1 MSEGDK
7 TELPTPKK
15 LRDAA
20 AKGDVLQSRDLS
32 TALVVAVGVA
42 WVTAAGTFIV
52 SALKTM
58 LATGL
63 RIDAASL
70 SAFSPQISII
80 EAVRAVATPVAIL
93 LAFTLL
99 AAIAT
104 PMLTGSFGVRWG
116 NAAPKWSRVD
126 PLGGLK
132 RMFGTAALGEL
143 GKSVAKVLLIGGVCI
158 MALYAMRWAVVGLA
172 ATNDPRTG
180 SAAAGAM
187 INRTLALGGVMLG
200 LIALIDVPWQAMRR
214 RQRLMMTKD
223 EVTREHR
230 EADGSPELKRERRSR
245 QYALSTMSARGAMK
259 EATVV
264 LTNPTHFAVALRY
277 DPDRD
282 AAPVV
287 VARGVD
293 EAAAAIRDLAKGH
306 AVPCLDYPALTR
318 AIYFTSKVGDRVR
331 EDLFLAVATVLAFV
345 MNIEAALAAGRR
357 PPDVDVPEQAR
368 FGADGRRDA

>member
-7 TELPTPKK
+7 TERPTPKK

-20 AKGDVLQSRDLS
+20 AKGDVMQSRDLS
-32 TALVVAVGVA
+32 AALIVAVGVGWA
-42 WVTAAGTFIV
+42 IVAGAFVV
-52 SALKTM
+52 SALKSM
-58 LATGL
+58 LAMGL
-63 RIDAASL
+63 RIDAGTL
-70 SAFSPQISII
+70 SAFSPHVAITES
-80 EAVRAVATPVAIL
+80 VRAIMMPVAIL
-93 LAFTLL
+93 LALTAV

-104 PMLTGSFGVRWG
+104 PMLTGSFGMRWG
-116 NAAPKWSRVD
+116 NVAPKWSRVD
-126 PLGGLK
+126 PLAGLK
-132 RMFGTAALGEL
+132 RMFGAAALGEL
-143 GKSVAKVLLIGGVCI
+143 GKSLAKVLLIGGVCI
-158 MALYAMRWAVVGLA
+158 LALYAMRWAVVGLA
-172 ATNDPRTG
+172 SNGPQAG
-180 SAAAGAM
+180 SAAAGQM
-187 INRTLALGGVMLG
+187 ISRTLAIGGVMLG
-200 LIALIDVPWQAMRR
+200 LIALIDVPWQALRR
-214 RQRLMMTKD
+214 RKRLMMTKD

-245 QYALSTMSARGAMK
+245 QYALATMSARGAMK

-277 DPDRD
+277 DPERD

-357 PPDVDVPEQAR
+357 PPDVEIPDEAR
-368 FGADGRRDA
+368 FAADGRREA

>member
-20 AKGDVLQSRDLS
+20 QKGDVLQSRELS
-32 TALVVAVGVA
+32 TALIVAVGVGWA
-42 WVTAAGTFIV
+42 IVAGAFIV
-52 SALKTM
+52 SALKSM

-63 RIDAASL
+63 RINAGNL
-70 SAFSPQISII
+70 SAFSPHIAII
-80 EAVRAVATPVAIL
+80 EAVRAVMVPLAIL
-93 LAFTLL
+93 LVVTLL

-104 PMLTGSFGVRWG
+104 PMLTGSFGMRWG

-126 PLGGLK
+126 PLAGLK
-132 RMFGTAALGEL
+132 RMFGAAALGEL

-158 MALYAMRWAVVGLA
+158 FALYAMRWAVVGLA
-172 ATNDPRTG
+172 ANDPQTG

-187 INRTLALGGVMLG
+187 INRTLAIGGVMLG
-200 LIALIDVPWQAMRR
+200 LIALIDVPWQAARR
-214 RQRLMMTKD
+214 RKRLMMTKD
-223 EVTREHR
+223 EVMREHR

-245 QYALSTMSARGAMK
+245 QYALATMSARGAMK

-277 DPDRD
+277 DPERD

-306 AVPCLDYPALTR
+306 AVPCLEYPALTR

-357 PPDVDVPEQAR
+357 QPEVDIPEDVR
-368 FGADGRRDA
+368 YGADGRREA

>member
-1 MSEGDK
+1 MNEGDK

-32 TALVVAVGVA
+32 TALVVAVGVGWA
-42 WVTAAGTFIV
+42 IVAGAFIV
-52 SALKTM
+52 SALKSM
-58 LATGL
+58 LAMGL

-70 SAFSPQISII
+70 SAFSPQISIL

-93 LAFTLL
+93 FAVTLL

-104 PMLTGSFGVRWG
+104 PMLTGSFAMRWG

-126 PLGGLK
+126 PLAGLK
-132 RMFGTAALGEL
+132 RMFGAAGLGEL

-158 MALYAMRWAVVGLA
+158 TALYAMRWAVIGLSV
-172 ATNDPRTG
+172 NDPQMG

-187 INRTLALGGVMLG
+187 INRMLAIGGVMLG

-214 RQRLMMTKD
+214 RKRLMMTKD
-223 EVTREHR
+223 EVMREHR

-245 QYALSTMSARGAMK
+245 QYALATMSARGAMK

-306 AVPCLDYPALTR
+306 ALPCLDYPALTR

-357 PPDVDVPEQAR
+357 PPDVDVPEAAR
-368 FGADGRRDA
+368 FGADGRREA